1 MKSRIFCLAA
11 SLLCVASWHAS
22 AQTLSVGD
30 NAPAIEV
37 SKWAKGDKIDRLEA
51 DRTYVVEFWATWCG
65 PCRTSIPHLTEL
77 QKKYKDKGIQFL
89 GVSVWEQDQ
98 SKVEPFVKDMGDKM
112 NYTVALDNVPE
123 GEKGGKGKM
132 AESWMTA
139 SGSNGIPTA
148 FIVTKGKVAWIGHP
162 MSMDEPL
169 ARVSSGN
176 FDIARA
182 ASEYREEKA
191 AEQKMATVLD
201 KLRKLGR
208 NASEKDRLA
217 VFDEAIKE
225 TPSLEKAL
233 GVQKYLLMSQ
243 AGDDAAPAYGSRLV
257 ETVLK
262 DEAGPLNDLAWSIVD
277 PDSRR
282 EESRRDYKLARKA
295 ATRADELS
303 HGENGAILDT
313 LAVALFETG
322 DASKALEAQEKAV
335 KLMGDSDAGVKQRL
349 EKYRKAVG
357 EKKP

>member
-11 SLLCVASWHAS
+11 SLLCVAPWQAS

-98 SKVEPFVKDMGDKM
+98 SKVAPFVKDMGDKM
-112 NYTVALDNVPE
+112 DYSVALDDVPD
-123 GEKGGKGKM
+123 GVKGGKGKM

-162 MSMDEPL
+162 MQMDAPL
-169 ARVSSGN
+169 AKVVSGN
-176 FDIARA
+176 YDLAKA

-191 AEQKMATVLD
+191 TEQKMMTVLD
-201 KLRKLGR
+201 KLRSLGR
-208 NASEKDRLA
+208 NASDKERLA
-217 VFDEAIKE
+217 VFDAAIAE

-233 GVQKYLLMSQ
+233 GLQKYLLMSQ
-243 AGDDAAPAYGSRLV
+243 TGDEAASTYGAKLV
-257 ETVLK
+257 DGVLK
-262 DEAGPLNDLAWSIVD
+262 DEAEALNQLAWAIVD
-277 PDSRR
+277 PASKR
-282 EESRRDYKLARKA
+282 EASRRDYKLARKA
-295 ATRADELS
+295 AIRADELT
-303 HGENGAILDT
+303 HGENGPILDT
-313 LAVALFETG
+313 LAIALFETG
-322 DASKALEAQEKAV
+322 DTAKALEAQEKAV
-335 KLMGDSDAGVKQRL
+335 KLMGDSDAGVKERL